1 MTNLGEKPGTGTPAF
16 PFPTADNH
24 DAHATPASAPKV
36 EHPTEEALDHG
47 IEESFPASD
56 PVSVSV
62 TGKLPPAAA
71 STSVP
76 GTVAEAAT
84 GASGGGPG
92 LSSAVAPTAPGDDAP
107 AGTPGTGE
115 SLCRDCGG
123 TGRAEGG
130 GVCPTCEGL
139 GKVNVGVGGG

>member
-1 MTNLGEKPGTGTPAF
+1 MTNLGEKPHTGAPAF

-24 DAHATPASAPKV
+24 DENASPASAPKV
-36 EHPTEEALDHG
+36 EHPTEDALDHG

-62 TGKLPPAAA
+62 TSKLPAAAA
-71 STSVP
+71 STQVP
-76 GTVAEAAT
+76 GTVAESAA
-84 GASGGGPG
+84 GGSGGGPG

-107 AGTPGTGE
+107 VGTPGTGE
-115 SLCRDCGG
+115 SLCRACGG

>member
-1 MTNLGEKPGTGTPAF
+1 MTTPGEQSRTGATAL

-24 DAHATPASAPKV
+24 DANAQPASAPKV

-62 TGKLPPAAA
+62 TSKLPASSATSSGAAA
-71 STSVP
+71 IAP
-76 GTVAEAAT
+76 
-84 GASGGGPG
+84 P
-92 LSSAVAPTAPGDDAP
+92 APTAPGDDAP

-115 SLCRDCGG
+115 SLCRECGG
-123 TGRAEGG
+123 SGRLDGG
-130 GVCPTCEGL
+130 RTCPTCQGS
-139 GKVNVGVGGG
+139 GKVNVGIGGG